1 MTDLYNALDEY
12 LRLRRALGF
21 KLRQHET
28 SLKDFIRY
36 LDRRGATRLT
46 TEQAVAWATAPDHV
60 HPDTWKRRLSIIRG
74 FARYLQTMDP
84 DTEVPGTDFLAYR
97 YHRPVPFLYTE
108 EEIRALI
115 RATND
120 LTPRFRALT
129 YQTLL
134 GLLASTGMRVG
145 EALRLNQSDVDVIA
159 RQLTIQFTKFG
170 KSRILPLHP
179 TVMAALAA
187 YRTHRNAYAA
197 RWPATDSFF
206 ISIRGSRLLDP
217 SVHLTFRRLVTVV
230 GLSPRDGSGL
240 PRIHGLR
247 HSFTVATL
255 RDWYATGQPVA
266 SQLPLLS
273 AYLGHVN
280 PVSTY
285 WYIQTDPELL
295 RHAMEQGER
304 IPTVR
309 P

>member
-1 MTDLYNALDEY
+1 MPEAVGTE
-12 LRLRRALGF
+12 RSHPRA
-21 KLRQHET
+21 T
-28 SLKDFIRY
+28 
-36 LDRRGATRLT
+36 TRLLHN
-46 TEQAVAWATAPDHV
+46 TANTGRRQFMMRSTHLEKQSPAHTGDPVLLTISGQGFTHV
-60 HPDTWKRRLSIIRG
+60 HRQGQVIVATTFPRDMESTMSPIYILERQAG
-74 FARYLQTMDP
+74 HFAGSQTKP
-84 DTEVPGTDFLAYR
+84 R
-97 YHRPVPFLYTE
+97 E
-108 EEIRALI
+108 EEILALI